1 MITVDYIFDE
11 FQITNEEYAEMDK
24 KFGNLCYKAA
34 WELKR
39 KNFKNNYTDEIEDI
53 VQDLRWSMSRACIY
67 TKRQRYIEASMEAV
81 KNHIKDPF
89 VKEVIEEL
97 DNLWMNR
104 TRHGANK
111 QKFGEYQENILESLL
126 NLYVP
131 EGDRPNKKSRLNMDK
146 RFSIYCKAIIWNCS
160 KNLGKKITRE
170 RSIRSGLVSLSE
182 HSYLVGDSY
191 SMGSE
196 VGGL

>member
-1 MITVDYIFDE
+1 MSTIDYIFDE
-11 FQITNEEYAEMDK
+11 FKISDEEYAELDQE
-24 KFGNLCYKAA
+24 FGKLCYKAA

-67 TKRQRYIEASMEAV
+67 TKRQRYIEESLQA
-81 KNHIKDPF
+81 IKTYCNDEF
-89 VKEVIEEL
+89 IAEIVAEL
-97 DNLWMNR
+97 NNLWDNK

-111 QKFGEYQENILESLL
+111 QKFGEYQEEILNTLL
-126 NLYVP
+126 NNYVP
-131 EGDRPNKKSRLNMDK
+131 EDNRPDKKTRLQVDAK
-146 RFSIYCKAIIWNCS
+146 FSNYCKTVIWNRS

-182 HSYLVGDSY
+182 FSFYAEEKSYT
-191 SMGSE
+191 
-196 VGGL
+196 